1 MENRS
6 THYGD
11 VAKWIEKV
19 IDSCETY
26 QQTITAKQLVI
37 NFEKQLMRD
46 TPDKYWRDYQYSV
59 IWPLED
65 LVTFKRQTFINKIEE

>member
-1 MENRS
+1 MEQRS

-26 QQTITAKQLVI
+26 QQTHTAKQLVT
-37 NFEKQLMRD
+37 NFAKQLR
-46 TPDKYWRDYQYSV
+46 TKSPDKYWNSYQYTV
-59 IWPLED
+59 IHPLRD
-65 LVTFKRQTFINKIEE
+65 LVRIKRQSLINKSE

>member
-19 IDSCETY
+19 IDSCETRE
-26 QQTITAKQLVI
+26 QTFVAKRLIRNFYNQLDRKLGTSNYETI
-37 NFEKQLMRD
+37 I
-46 TPDKYWRDYQYSV
+46 S
-59 IWPLED
+59 PLEYR
-65 LVTFKRQTFINKIEE
+65 LSNKRQEIQSKYSI

>member
-1 MENRS
+1 MEQRS

-26 QQTITAKQLVI
+26 QQTHGARQLVR
-37 NFEKQLMRD
+37 NFEKQLMST
-46 TPDKYWRDYQYSV
+46 TPDKYWRDYQYTL
-59 IWPLED
+59 IWPLESM
-65 LVTFKRQTFINKIEE
+65 VRSKRQSLINKPE

>member
-19 IDSCETY
+19 IDSCETRE
-26 QQTITAKQLVI
+26 QTFVAKRLIRNFYNQLDRKLGASNYETI
-37 NFEKQLMRD
+37 I
-46 TPDKYWRDYQYSV
+46 S
-59 IWPLED
+59 PLEYR
-65 LVTFKRQTFINKIEE
+65 LSNKRQEIQSKYSI

>member
-19 IDSCETY
+19 IDSCETRE
-26 QQTITAKQLVI
+26 QTFVAKRLIRNFYNQLDRKLGTLNYATI
-37 NFEKQLMRD
+37 I
-46 TPDKYWRDYQYSV
+46 S
-59 IWPLED
+59 PLEYR
-65 LVTFKRQTFINKIEE
+65 LSNKRQEIHSKYFI